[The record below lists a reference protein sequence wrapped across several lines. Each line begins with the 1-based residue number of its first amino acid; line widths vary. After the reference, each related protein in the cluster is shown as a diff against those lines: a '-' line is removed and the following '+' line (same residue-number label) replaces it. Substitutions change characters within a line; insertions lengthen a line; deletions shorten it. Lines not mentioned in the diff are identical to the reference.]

1 MKAKFIGT
9 CFDMTPGK
17 VYEVDPTPDGRFELF
32 DDREYRDCMPG
43 NWFEVIPEKPPEVPA
58 ATTNVVQPRRL
69 FKVGDKVRL
78 REFAYGTTVTMGK
91 GWGSTETIRRVL
103 SVRDVALNHGH
114 STTDQ
119 MVRAEGI
126 APEMSCLWFDLV
138 EDWDPTTPGPDLVAI
153 RTFGTGAT
161 RNLDESKNDYEGFLS
176 PTVIKAFGDYMTS
189 HRKQKDGTTRDSDNW
204 QKGIPIDVYMKSMFR
219 HFMDVWTIH
228 RGGTA
233 ISPDSGEQVDLVEAL
248 NAMLFNV
255 QGMMHETLK
264 ERGDGK

>member
-1 MKAKFIGT
+1 MIARLLVPRVGCT
-9 CFDMTPGK
+9 VGK
-17 VYEVDPTPDGRFELF
+17 VYEVEPTKYGNFGF
-32 DDREYRDCMPG
+32 YDDAEDW
-43 NWFEVIPEKPPEVPA
+43 NLASSNDFEVIPEKPPEVPA

-91 GWGSTETIRRVL
+91 GWGSTETIRKVL
-103 SVRDVALNHGH
+103 SVRDTDLDHGH
-114 STTDQ
+114 STTKQ
-119 MVRAEGI
+119 MVRAESI

-138 EDWDPTTPGPDLVAI
+138 EEWDPMTPGPDLVAI

-161 RNLDESKNDYEGFLS
+161 RNLDDSKNDYEGFLS